1 MVIANRYANA
11 FTEVYEILKYL
22 DKEEYNKISFDLIE
36 TIQNNR
42 NTNYLYTVKPE
53 KKLKEQKMLP
63 ETKAI
68 LFNIFRDYLATE
80 EQKQKIKKWQ
90 LEDLRKLEEDKKK
103 NYNVDVFFNKNIHN
117 TTISK
122 SGNELIEVKET
133 SLWKKI
139 INKIK
144 NFLKYEFKKKI

>member
-1 MVIANRYANA
+1 MVISNRYANA

-22 DKEEYNKISFDLIE
+22 DKDEYNKISFNLIE

-42 NTNYLYTVKPE
+42 NTNYIYTIKSE
-53 KKLKEQKMLP
+53 KKLEEQKMLP

-90 LEDLRKLEEDKKK
+90 SEDLRKLEEDKKK
-103 NYNVDVFFNKNIHN
+103 NYNIDVFFNKKIHN
-117 TTISK
+117 TTISN
-122 SGNELIEVKET
+122 SRNELIEFKKT
-133 SLWKKI
+133 SLLKKI

-144 NFLKYEFKKKI
+144 KFFKI

>member
-1 MVIANRYANA
+1 
-11 FTEVYEILKYL
+11 
-22 DKEEYNKISFDLIE
+22 
-36 TIQNNR
+36 
-42 NTNYLYTVKPE
+42 
-53 KKLKEQKMLP
+53 MLP

-90 LEDLRKLEEDKKK
+90 LEDLRKLEEEKKK
-103 NYNVDVFFNKNIHN
+103 NYNVDVFFNKNIQN

-122 SGNELIEVKET
+122 SGNELIEVKEQ

-144 NFLKYEFKKKI
+144 KFFKI

>member
-1 MVIANRYANA
+1 MLISNRYANA
-11 FTEVYEILKYL
+11 FTEVYEILKHL
-22 DKEEYNKISFDLIE
+22 DKDEYNKISFNLIE

-42 NTNYLYTVKPE
+42 NTNYLYTIKSE
-53 KKLKEQKMLP
+53 KKLEEQKMLP

-80 EQKQKIKKWQ
+80 EQKQKIKIWQ

-133 SLWKKI
+133 SLLEKI

-144 NFLKYEFKKKI
+144 KFLKII

>member
-80 EQKQKIKKWQ
+80 EQKQKIK
-90 LEDLRKLEEDKKK
+90 
-103 NYNVDVFFNKNIHN
+103 N
-117 TTISK
+117 
-122 SGNELIEVKET
+122 GN
-133 SLWKKI
+133 
-139 INKIK
+139 
-144 NFLKYEFKKKI
+144 